1 MQKIYSTLIFCLVVF
16 LLSGCATENTLVQ
29 KDMAKY
35 LPPVPAS
42 FSAKDST
49 RLVANWTIGIKSY
62 KANCARCHGIF
73 GKGKDSI
80 PNFSKEQMD
89 DYKATFLAA
98 DKLNHAVIAKMT
110 EEELNAVFI
119 FVSNIIRK

>member
-1 MQKIYSTLIFCLVVF
+1 MQKIYTTIIFFLVVF
-16 LLSGCATENTLVQ
+16 LFSTCATENELVQ
-29 KDMAKY
+29 KDIAKY

-49 RLVANWTIGIKSY
+49 RLIANWTMGIKSY
-62 KANCARCHGIF
+62 KANCAKCHGIF

-80 PNFSKEQMD
+80 PNFSKVQMD
-89 DYKATFLAA
+89 DYKASFLAA

-119 FVSNIIRK
+119 FVTNIMR